1 MYSFV
6 EKRMVSYFRQM
17 VAQRVKGEI
26 SSQKMAREE
35 SQRRKKLS
43 RSDLLLFQL
52 HLHRKRFETTG

>member
-1 MYSFV
+1 
-6 EKRMVSYFRQM
+6 MVSYFRQM
-17 VAQRVKGEI
+17 VAQRIKGEI